1 MLTPQ
6 PLTQS
11 SVQRHHTPVIAMPT
25 AAVGPSPSS
34 SSTWKKLTLGAVLGG
49 VVVLFFLLDLDRY
62 FTLEALKA
70 NRDRLLASS
79 QEHYTVTVAAYI
91 ATYCL
96 VVALSLPGAAIL
108 TLAGGFLFG
117 PLAATV
123 FVNIGATTGSTLAFL
138 AARYLLRDWVEA
150 KFGRWLAAVQKG
162 FETNGFTYLL
172 TLRLIPIFPFFV
184 VNLLA
189 GLTRISLR
197 GYVAATAIGIV
208 PGTFVYAY
216 AGRQIGTI
224 NTLSEIA
231 TPRVVL
237 AFVMLALLAL
247 LPLGYRKL
255 RSDSKMEQG
264 RP

>member
-1 MLTPQ
+1 
-6 PLTQS
+6 
-11 SVQRHHTPVIAMPT
+11 VIAMPT
-25 AAVGPSPSS
+25 AADGPSTSPSS
-34 SSTWKKLTLGAVLGG
+34 AWKKLSLVAVLGG
-49 VVVLFFLLDLDRY
+49 AVVLFFLLDLDRY
-62 FTLEALKA
+62 LTLEALKA
-70 NRDRLLASS
+70 NRDRLLAMTE
-79 QEHYTVTVAAYI
+79 EHYTLTAAAYM

-117 PLAATV
+117 PVAAMV
-123 FVNIGATTGSTLAFL
+123 FVNVGATTGSTLAFL

-150 KFGRWLAAVQKG
+150 KVGRWLDAVQKG

-172 TLRLIPIFPFFV
+172 TLRLIPIFPFFAI
-184 VNLLA
+184 NLLA
-189 GLTRISLR
+189 GLTRISLPA
-197 GYVAATAIGIV
+197 YVAATAIGIV

-231 TPRVVL
+231 TPRVLV

-255 RSDSKMEQG
+255 RSDPKMEQTK
-264 RP
+264 P